1 MLNAGACFH
10 HNCLLNIHCRLVL
23 EMAREE
29 HLLLSF
35 YPYRVTVTSCETYI
49 MSNAAAIVFMTTLC

>member
-1 MLNAGACFH
+1 MLNAGACFCY
-10 HNCLLNIHCRLVL
+10 NCVLNIHSRSVS

-35 YPYRVTVTSCETYI
+35 YPYRVIVTSCETYI
-49 MSNAAAIVFMTTLC
+49 MSSAAAIVSMTTLC